1 MMNKCPRFRD
11 VRYIRL
17 TVFKHLLGIGLL
29 LCASFS
35 TADYN
40 SSDNL
45 PDLGDVTASRY
56 SAQQE
61 HDLGRMW
68 LKMFRSRIKTV
79 DDPLMQDYI
88 CLLYTSPSPRDS

>member
-1 MMNKCPRFRD
+1 M
-11 VRYIRL
+11 

-29 LCASFS
+29 LTAGLSLADNSPS
-35 TADYN
+35 T
-40 SSDNL
+40 NL

-68 LKMFRSRIKTV
+68 LKMFRNSVKTV

-88 CLLYTSPSPRDS
+88 ESLLYRLVSNSETDA